1 LPRGIG
7 NWQLA
12 TRLGY
17 AIAILQPTAVLSIVL
32 AALTSGYDRPASAGP
47 ARLLTVT
54 IATSADGTN
63 VVLEGDAPLPV
74 PTVGVVD
81 GPPRI
86 YLDFTGVLPPSSG
99 VFASSAPSIRRVR
112 VALHSD
118 PPVVTRVVI
127 DLVRQT
133 SYRIEPD
140 PGAPNRLVISIG
152 ESEDRGRGDE
162 GRAPRVEGRNPRTPP
177 SPRSDIGEAG
187 GSRTSDPGKQRLPGA
202 EQTYAQQVSG
212 LLARLEKMRPL
223 LVSID
228 TRREE
233 PGVSLQVAMS
243 ELDSIAKALAGIRP
257 SRRMAPIHDR
267 LQQSCNLASQAVRA
281 RMESMVQG
289 SSDVAWT
296 GASAAA
302 GALLLLDRVRADLGL
317 GAQRG
322 T

>member
-1 LPRGIG
+1 
-7 NWQLA
+7 
-12 TRLGY
+12 
-17 AIAILQPTAVLSIVL
+17 LSIVFAAL
-32 AALTSGYDRPASAGP
+32 AAGYDRPSGTGP

-54 IATSADGTN
+54 IAASADGTN

-74 PTVGVVD
+74 PAVGVVD

-86 YLDFTGVLPPSSG
+86 YLDFTDVLPPSSV
-99 VFASSAPSIRRVR
+99 VFASDAPSIRRVR

-118 PPVVTRVVI
+118 APVVTRVVI

-133 SYRIEPD
+133 SYRIKPD
-140 PGAPNRLVISIG
+140 SAAPNRLVIAVG
-152 ESEDRGRGDE
+152 EPGGRGQGDD
-162 GRAPRVEGRNPRTPP
+162 GRGTRVEGRNPNTPP
-177 SPRSDIGEAG
+177 SPRKDIGEAG
-187 GSRTSDPGKQRLPGA
+187 GLRTSDPGTQRLPSG
-202 EQTYAQQVSG
+202 QQMYVQQVSG

-228 TRREE
+228 TRGEQ

-243 ELDSIAKALAGIRP
+243 ELDSIAKALASIRP
-257 SRRMAPIHDR
+257 SQRMAPIHDR
-267 LQQSCNLASQAVRA
+267 LQQSCSLASRAVRA

-317 GAQRG
+317 GARPG
-322 T
+322 N

>member
-1 LPRGIG
+1 
-7 NWQLA
+7 
-12 TRLGY
+12 
-17 AIAILQPTAVLSIVL
+17 
-32 AALTSGYDRPASAGP
+32 
-47 ARLLTVT
+47 VT
-54 IATSADGTN
+54 IATSANGTN
-63 VVLEGDAPLPV
+63 VVLEGDGPLPV
-74 PTVGVVD
+74 PAVGVVD

-86 YLDFTGVLPPSSG
+86 YLDFTGVLPPSSV
-99 VFASSAPSIRRVR
+99 VFASDAPSIRRVR

-127 DLVRQT
+127 DLVGQT
-133 SYRIEPD
+133 SYRIEPNS
-140 PGAPNRLVISIG
+140 GTPNRLVIAVG
-152 ESEDRGRGDE
+152 EPAGRGRGDE
-162 GRAPRVEGRNPRTPP
+162 GRGAIAEGRNPKAPP
-177 SPRSDIGEAG
+177 SPRSAIGEADG
-187 GSRTSDPGKQRLPGA
+187 PRTSDPGTQRLPSA
-202 EQTYAQQVSG
+202 RQIYVQQVSG
-212 LLARLEKMRPL
+212 LLARLEKMRAL

-228 TRREE
+228 TRGEQ

-257 SRRMAPIHDR
+257 SQRMAPIHDR
-267 LQQSCNLASQAVRA
+267 LQQSCRLASQAVRA

-317 GAQRG
+317 VAQPG

>member
-1 LPRGIG
+1 
-7 NWQLA
+7 
-12 TRLGY
+12 
-17 AIAILQPTAVLSIVL
+17 LSIAV
-32 AALTSGYDRPASAGP
+32 AALTAGHDRPSGTGP

-54 IATSADGTN
+54 IAASADGTN

-74 PTVGVVD
+74 PAVGVVD

-86 YLDFTGVLPPSSG
+86 YLDFTGVLPPSSV
-99 VFASSAPSIRRVR
+99 VFASDAPSIRRVR

-133 SYRIEPD
+133 SYRIKPD
-140 PGAPNRLVISIG
+140 SAAPNRLVITVG
-152 ESEDRGRGDE
+152 EPEGRGQGGD
-162 GRAPRVEGRNPRTPP
+162 GRGARVEGRNPKTPP
-177 SPRSDIGEAG
+177 SPRNDIGEAG
-187 GSRTSDPGKQRLPGA
+187 GLRTSDPGTQRLPSA
-202 EQTYAQQVSG
+202 QQMYVQQVSG

-228 TRREE
+228 TRSEQ

-257 SRRMAPIHDR
+257 SRRLAPIHDR
-267 LQQSCNLASQAVRA
+267 LQQSCSLASRAVRA

-317 GAQRG
+317 VAQPG